1 MILWR
6 IYPTTIIFS
15 FIVNRV
21 WRIVRYE
28 YYSEQLRFVNVVKYK
43 ILILSRLKICYS
55 GMNLKLL

>member
-6 IYPTTIIFS
+6 NYPTNIILS

-28 YYSEQLRFVNVVKYK
+28 YDSEQLRFVNVVKYK
-43 ILILSRLKICYS
+43 ILILARLKNCYS